1 MLVDKQRAE
10 AYVPEQRYP
19 LPLSSA
25 MPDVWELWQR
35 AKTLEWDPQTD
46 IRWEDLHPERYS
58 AEQLLAAQM
67 YWSRR
72 TWGEYGAISESPAL
86 LLRFCLERRLP
97 GLQFFFTMRTMEEG
111 RHAEASWLMAERL
124 LRSVPE
130 PPNPPTARAGGNHR
144 VPPVGFRPVTAV
156 A

>member
-1 MLVDKQRAE
+1 MLTSQ

-19 LPLSSA
+19 LSLSPA
-25 MPDVWELWQR
+25 MPDVWALWQGP
-35 AKTLEWDPQTD
+35 KTLEWDPQTD
-46 IRWEDLHPERYS
+46 IPWDELHPERYS

-86 LLRFCLERRLP
+86 LLRFCLERRLAD
-97 GLQFFFTMRTMEEG
+97 LQFFFTMRTMEEG

-124 LRSVPE
+124 RRYFPQ
-130 PPNPPTARAGGNHR
+130 PQDPPTAGAGR
-144 VPPVGFRPVTAV
+144 PPGPGPPALEPHTSPPGLF
-156 A
+156 

>member
-1 MLVDKQRAE
+1 MLIEKERSQ
-10 AYVPEQRYP
+10 AYVPERR
-19 LPLSSA
+19 
-25 MPDVWELWQR
+25 R

-46 IRWEDLHPERYS
+46 IPWEELHLERYS

-97 GLQFFFTMRTMEEG
+97 DLQFFFTMRDEMTVFPEFLKKI
-111 RHAEASWLMAERL
+111 RKRMAPWRVNIPMFHPPRL
-124 LRSVPE
+124 GKVSPS
-130 PPNPPTARAGGNHR
+130 ARIS
-144 VPPVGFRPVTAV
+144 
-156 A
+156 